1 MGTDPTKRLF
11 FRRLAV
17 EAGKDYGADEIAT
30 SVPRR
35 CSKVQSEKG
44 RIGRALLWGLPI
56 DIRKSRMLQYSQ
68 IANGGSNDKKP
79 RHTGSGNPDGEQE

>member
-1 MGTDPTKRLF
+1 MGTHPTKRLF
-11 FRRLAV
+11 FRWLAV
-17 EAGKDYGADEIAT
+17 EAVKDYGADEIAA

-35 CSKVQSEKG
+35 GSKMQCGKG

-79 RHTGSGNPDGEQE
+79 RHTGSGHADGGQR